1 MLRGPPEKWWRVP
14 RERAHVPPNGK
25 AEKSSTQKCGAGR
38 SIVPRCPRRA
48 NWANLLCLPWLKRN
62 PPFVPKKDLKRS
74 GPGDILVKGK
84 LTPAIAFC
92 NLGESVYFTQIM
104 FQDQTAALKWKKE
117 RFFGSENLPMV
128 RKMMNHPFFGDPN
141 ETGFCWGRQYVRG
154 SHLDLVFAG
163 RGYVYYKEEQSKD
176 GISELNGDQT
186 SRTMP
191 TFLPHFINHGEL
203 E

>member
-1 MLRGPPEKWWRVP
+1 MEDPDPFRRWFLGTLSAPGRMLRGPPEKWWRVP

-104 FQDQTAALKWKKE
+104 FQDQTAALKWKKNDFLVPKIYPWCE
-117 RFFGSENLPMV
+117 KWWTTPFLAIQMKQVFVGGGSML
-128 RKMMNHPFFGDPN
+128 
-141 ETGFCWGRQYVRG
+141 
-154 SHLDLVFAG
+154 
-163 RGYVYYKEEQSKD
+163 
-176 GISELNGDQT
+176 
-186 SRTMP
+186 
-191 TFLPHFINHGEL
+191 GEAI
-203 E
+203 